1 MRGGRN
7 KFGPMYKRDRA
18 RKLQVMRQRQ
28 AISVHH
34 NILGGSNTGSN
45 SNPSP
50 GSIAYTM
57 SSSSSSLYTPPTLHI
72 KQEIQIPQVTSMTSS
87 PGSSPGP
94 LAQQSGLSGLGAGL
108 DHSQVLA
115 QHTDPSTGGVQWQ
128 ISSGNKVSQTFDSM
142 VQFFPVMLSI
152 IKVTLQSTM
161 TQFFTIGTKEKEFY
175 QIVRLF
181 SA

>member
-28 AISVHH
+28 SIVVHH
-34 NILGGSNTGSN
+34 NVLGGQSSGGGNSN
-45 SNPSP
+45 SGHGNSL
-50 GSIAYTM
+50 SYAM
-57 SSSSSSLYTPPTLHI
+57 SSTSSSLYTPPTLHI

-94 LAQQSGLSGLGAGL
+94 LAQQSGMGGMGGSGGM
-108 DHSQVLA
+108 DHNQVLA

-128 ISSGNKVSQTFDSM
+128 ISSGTKVRNG
-142 VQFFPVMLSI
+142 VKSI
-152 IKVTLQSTM
+152 R
-161 TQFFTIGTKEKEFY
+161 FH
-175 QIVRLF
+175 
-181 SA
+181 

>member
-28 AISVHH
+28 AIVVQH
-34 NILGGSNTGSN
+34 NVLGGSSAGGSN

-50 GSIAYTM
+50 GSLTYTM
-57 SSSSSSLYTPPTLHI
+57 SSSSNSLYTPPTLHI

-94 LAQQSGLSGLGAGL
+94 LAQQSGLSGLGSGGL
-108 DHSQVLA
+108 DHSQILA
-115 QHTDPSTGGVQWQ
+115 QHTDPTTGGVQWQ
-128 ISSGNKVSQTFDSM
+128 ISSGNKVILSSQLKLPR
-142 VQFFPVMLSI
+142 FFKWTKPGLCFV
-152 IKVTLQSTM
+152 
-161 TQFFTIGTKEKEFY
+161 FF
-175 QIVRLF
+175 VLF
-181 SA
+181 STQWQM

>member
-28 AISVHH
+28 TIVVHH
-34 NILGGSNTGSN
+34 SVQESNHG
-45 SNPSP
+45 P
-50 GSIAYTM
+50 GSFAYAM
-57 SSSSSSLYTPPTLHI
+57 SSSSNSMYTPPTLHI

-94 LAQQSGLSGLGAGL
+94 MAQQSGMGGMGGSGGP

-128 ISSGNKVSQTFDSM
+128 ISSGNKVRHDCHFD
-142 VQFFPVMLSI
+142 
-152 IKVTLQSTM
+152 
-161 TQFFTIGTKEKEFY
+161 
-175 QIVRLF
+175 
-181 SA
+181 

>member
-28 AISVHH
+28 SIVVHH
-34 NILGGSNTGSN
+34 NILGGGNSN
-45 SNPSP
+45 SNSNSP
-50 GSIAYTM
+50 GSLAYAM
-57 SSSSSSLYTPPTLHI
+57 SSTSSSMYTPPTLHI

-94 LAQQSGLSGLGAGL
+94 LAQQSGLSNMGGSGGL
-108 DHSQVLA
+108 DHNQVLA

-128 ISSGNKVSQTFDSM
+128 ISSGNKVRTEQKTCF
-142 VQFFPVMLSI
+142 L
-152 IKVTLQSTM
+152 
-161 TQFFTIGTKEKEFY
+161 
-175 QIVRLF
+175 
-181 SA
+181 